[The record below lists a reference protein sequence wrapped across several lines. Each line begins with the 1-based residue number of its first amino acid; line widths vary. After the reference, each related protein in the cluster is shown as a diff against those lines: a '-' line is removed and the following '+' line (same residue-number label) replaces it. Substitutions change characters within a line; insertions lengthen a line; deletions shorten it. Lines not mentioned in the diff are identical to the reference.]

1 MVRRVNSRRGEVDRS
16 PSVMTSNTGTG
27 RRGHSGGDP
36 RGEPRGPEVDRSP
49 SVMQS
54 SGGLRERFVTP
65 NYFFGNNWAAHLIIS
80 PKFEKQIFKNFLANQ
95 SIDFKFL

>member
-1 MVRRVNSRRGEVDRS
+1 MPFFEEKKITDNLLLIFSRESAMVRRVNSRRGEVDRS

-36 RGEPRGPEVDRSP
+36 RGEPRGAEVDRSP

-54 SGGLRERFVTP
+54 SSGGLRERFVTP
-65 NYFFGNNWAAHLIIS
+65 KYFFGNN
-80 PKFEKQIFKNFLANQ
+80 
-95 SIDFKFL
+95 

>member
-54 SGGLRERFVTP
+54 SGGLRERFVNP
-65 NYFFGNNWAAHLIIS
+65 KYFFGNNWAAHLIIS

>member
-36 RGEPRGPEVDRSP
+36 RAEVRGEPRGPEVDRSP
-49 SVMQS
+49 SVMKS
-54 SGGLRERFVTP
+54 SGGLRERFV
-65 NYFFGNNWAAHLIIS
+65 YR
-80 PKFEKQIFKNFLANQ
+80 
-95 SIDFKFL
+95 

>member
-36 RGEPRGPEVDRSP
+36 RGEPRGAEVDRSP

-65 NYFFGNNWAAHLIIS
+65 KYIFLEIIELLTFQNLKS
-80 PKFEKQIFKNFLANQ
+80 KFSRIF
-95 SIDFKFL
+95 

>member
-36 RGEPRGPEVDRSP
+36 RGEPRGAEVDRSP

-54 SGGLRERFVTP
+54 SGGLRERFAYLVQLIEHRILHP
-65 NYFFGNNWAAHLIIS
+65 NILFVYFLS
-80 PKFEKQIFKNFLANQ
+80 IF
-95 SIDFKFL
+95 SR

>member
-27 RRGHSGGDP
+27 RRGHSG
-36 RGEPRGPEVDRSP
+36 EPRGPEVDRSP

-54 SGGLRERFVTP
+54 SGGLRERFVVESE
-65 NYFFGNNWAAHLIIS
+65 N
-80 PKFEKQIFKNFLANQ
+80 
-95 SIDFKFL
+95 